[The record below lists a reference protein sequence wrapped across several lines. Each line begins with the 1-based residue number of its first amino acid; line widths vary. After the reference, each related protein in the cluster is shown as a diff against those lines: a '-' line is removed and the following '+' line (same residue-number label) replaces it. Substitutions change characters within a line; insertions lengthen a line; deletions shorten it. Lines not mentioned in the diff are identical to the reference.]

1 MKDDKFLDKE
11 EITEERAKEILGYFK
26 GHMKPTLGGLDKSQ
40 VYKIQKSITLS
51 RIVFEDLFEQIESPN
66 KFLDFLLAQILGKT
80 YEECY
85 GRKAK
90 KHHGK
95 NIMWDFQG
103 IFKKLECG
111 KIEVR

>member
-1 MKDDKFLDKE
+1 MKNDKFLNEKE
-11 EITEERAKEILGYFK
+11 MTEERAKEILGYFK

-51 RIVFEDLFEQIESPN
+51 RIVFEQLFIQVESPN
-66 KFLDFLLAQILGKT
+66 KFLDFLLAQLLDKS
-80 YEECY
+80 YEKCY

-95 NIMWDFQG
+95 NIMWDFQEM
-103 IFKKLECG
+103 FKKLENG
-111 KIEVR
+111 EIEVR